1 MASSPTPGALRALRA
16 LVFAAA
22 LLPAV
27 RLVLW
32 PVFDLAGANPV
43 EFVTRSSGT
52 WALVM
57 LCATLSIT
65 PLRRLTG
72 WPAWQRLRRML
83 GLFTCFYA
91 GMHLMTWVWLD
102 QWFEL
107 SSMLRE
113 MLERPYLTVGAA
125 AFLLMLPL
133 AITSTDAMVRRLRRR
148 WSQLHRLVYLIA
160 ILAILHYAWHKSAKN
175 DYAEVAIY
183 AAVVTAL
190 LLLRLVWRL
199 AVRRRAAS

>member
-1 MASSPTPGALRALRA
+1 
-16 LVFAAA
+16 VFVAA
-22 LLPAV
+22 LLPGL

-32 PVFDLAGANPV
+32 PVLDLAGANPV

-72 WPAWQRLRRML
+72 WAGWQRLRRML
-83 GLFTCFYA
+83 GLFACFYA
-91 GMHLMTWVWLD
+91 GLHLMTWVWLD

-107 SSMLRE
+107 NAMLRE

-125 AFLLMLPL
+125 ACLLMAPL
-133 AITSTDAMVRRLRRR
+133 AITSTDAMMRRLGRR
-148 WSQLHRLVYLIA
+148 WARLHQLVYPVA

-175 DYAEVAIY
+175 DYSEVAIY
-183 AAVVTAL
+183 AAVITAL
-190 LLLRLVWRL
+190 LLARFVGWTV
-199 AVRRRAAS
+199 ARRRTLS